1 MPVAV
6 NFNSDTPAAPT
17 GACNVVFQ
25 SDGAALMAS
34 WTAYDPL
41 MIGDTGTGGWSGNA
55 PAPNAGD
62 AAAGK
67 YLSAAGTWSVPTVSS
82 SVGLPVYANNAA
94 AIAGGLVAGN
104 FYRTGANPDPVCV
117 VH

>member
-1 MPVAV
+1 MPVAI
-6 NFNSDTPAAPT
+6 NFNSDTPTAPT

-25 SDGAALMAS
+25 TDGLTPMAS
-34 WTAYDPL
+34 WTAFDPL

-55 PAPNAGD
+55 PAPAAGD

-67 YLSAAGTWSVPTVSS
+67 YLSAAGTWSAPFSA
-82 SVGLPVYANNAA
+82 GLPVYANNAA
-94 AIAGGLVAGN
+94 AVAGGLAVGA
-104 FYRTGANPDPVCV
+104 FYRTGADPDPVCV